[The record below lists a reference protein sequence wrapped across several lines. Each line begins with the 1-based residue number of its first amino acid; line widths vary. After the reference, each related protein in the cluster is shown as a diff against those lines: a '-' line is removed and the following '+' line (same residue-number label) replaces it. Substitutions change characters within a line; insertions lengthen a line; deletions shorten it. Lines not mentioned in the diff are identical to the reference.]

1 MNRLDKYGWPD
12 IWHPDKDSWFV
23 GVWHTNFDLLCVR
36 RCETEEEAEKWLSP
50 EGHSFLE
57 AIDKA
62 EKLLKTLST

>member
-12 IWHPDKDSWFV
+12 IWYPDKNCWYV
-23 GVWHTNFDLLCVR
+23 GFWNTKFDLLCVKR
-36 RCETEEEAEKWLSP
+36 VETLEDAELSLSP
-50 EGHSFLE
+50 EGNTLLD